1 MFRLIVEKELR
12 DIIGST
18 KFAVTFLIS
27 ALLILLAFYVG
38 ARNYQLSRA
47 EYETA
52 VSEDLRQMEGLTDW
66 IQAEHSIFLPPQPL
80 GALVTGVSNDIGR
93 NIGLSSRGSLAAED
107 SRFNDDPI
115 FAAFRFLDLEFVFKI
130 VLSLFAILFVY
141 NAVNGEK
148 EQGTLRLTFTN
159 SVPRDTY
166 MLGKVTGSFL
176 ALGLPLLIPM
186 LLGCLILVLMGVPLS
201 ADEWMRLGVVSLGGF
216 LLLGA
221 FLTLSLLVS
230 TLTHRSSSAFLA
242 LLVAWIFAVL
252 IIPRTSVLLAGR
264 SVEVLSSDEMNYQ
277 KARLRA
283 QMWEEDKGKM
293 SEFSP
298 TSGNAQDAVKE
309 FNAYMAEVARAR
321 QERYE
326 AAAGRLEEQRR
337 NQEAVQQ
344 RLAFGLARI
353 SPVSCF
359 SLAAMNLAGTS
370 LDLKEEYLRQARA
383 YRETYSRFIS
393 DKTGGMRRGG
403 LILRVMS
410 EDQEEP
416 EPIDPHEIPPF
427 QFQPPQLETALS
439 SSLLDLGILALFNIV
454 FFAGAF
460 ISFQRYDL
468 R

>member
-47 EYETA
+47 QYETA
-52 VSEDLRQMEGLTDW
+52 LSENLRQMEGITDW
-66 IQAEHSIFLPPQPL
+66 LQVEQSVFLPPQPL
-80 GALVTGVSNDIGR
+80 ATLVTGVSNDIGR
-93 NIGLSSRGSLAAED
+93 NVQVTSRGSVTAED

-115 FAAFRFLDLEFVFKI
+115 FAAFRFLDLDFVFKI

-159 SVPRDTY
+159 PVPRDTY

-176 ALGLPLLIPM
+176 ALGLPLLVPI
-186 LLGCLILVLMGVPLS
+186 LVGCLILVLMGIPLS
-201 ADEWMRLGVVSLGGF
+201 GGEWARLALISLAGL

-298 TSGNAQDAVKE
+298 TSDNAQDAVQE
-309 FNAYMAEVARAR
+309 FNAFMAEVARAR
-321 QERYE
+321 EERYQ
-326 AAAGRLEEQRR
+326 AAVERIQEQRR
-337 NQEAVQQ
+337 NQEGVQQ

-359 SLAAMNLAGTS
+359 SLASMNLAGTS
-370 LDLKEEYLRQARA
+370 LGLKEEYLRQAQA
-383 YRETYSRFIS
+383 YRETYNRFIS
-393 DKTGGMRRGG
+393 DKTGGLGG
-403 LILRVMS
+403 GGMILRIMS
-410 EDQEEP
+410 EDQKQP
-416 EPIDPHEIPPF
+416 DPID
-427 QFQPPQLETALS
+427 
-439 SSLLDLGILALFNIV
+439 
-454 FFAGAF
+454 
-460 ISFQRYDL
+460 
-468 R
+468 